1 MSSPAKHVVSE
12 PSAERAPLRFVTAA
26 SLFDG
31 HDAAINIMRRLI
43 QAQGA
48 EVIHLGHNRAV
59 EDVVRAALQED
70 ADAIAVSS
78 YQGGHVE
85 YFKYMVDMLK
95 QRGAHH
101 VRVFGG
107 GGGTITPEEIAEL
120 QAYGVERI
128 YHPNDGMHLGLVA
141 MIEDV
146 VRRAQD
152 HRQPA
157 ARPSKVSLDDE
168 ISIGEMLSVIE
179 DGALDE
185 SELTR
190 LRKEWQL
197 AGGKTPVV
205 GITGTGGAGKSS
217 VVDELLLRFLHALPD
232 MRIAVLAVDPTR
244 RRSGG
249 ALLGDRIRMNS
260 LRSKRVFMRSMATR
274 RQHAATNVVLKDCI
288 ACLKGL
294 GYDLV
299 IVETAGI
306 GQSDSEI
313 VDLVDFPMYVM
324 TSDYGA
330 ASQLEKIDML
340 DFAELVVLNKF
351 DKRGAED
358 ALRDVRKQWK
368 RNRTAFKLKDDQV
381 PVYPTIAS
389 QFNDPGVTWMF
400 SNLCRLL
407 RDKLHLPAEK
417 WTPQIDTS
425 LKEPRATVLIPGNRV
440 RYLAEIA
447 EQGRAING
455 DIGKQSEAADRAQA
469 MWQALHEVE
478 DAKLPKALDLYD
490 PADVLKDA
498 AVDRSVLVLRQ
509 RYQDALK
516 SLTTESIAL
525 LREWPQRLKSITDE
539 HYVYEVRGKP
549 VEGNNYVESLS

>member
-1 MSSPAKHVVSE
+1 MSTPAKHVVSE

-95 QRGAHH
+95 QRGASH

-146 VRRAQD
+146 VRRAQE
-152 HRQPA
+152 HRLATERPA
-157 ARPSKVSLDDE
+157 KVSLDDE

-179 DGALDE
+179 DGSLDE
-185 SELTR
+185 TELAR

-197 AGGKTPVV
+197 AGGKTPVI

-217 VVDELLLRFLHALPD
+217 VVDELLLRFLHSFPA

-249 ALLGDRIRMNS
+249 RQVARPWFRRG
-260 LRSKRVFMRSMATR
+260 LRRAHLHWSGLCARRRGWRHTRSAD
-274 RQHAATNVVLKDCI
+274 H
-288 ACLKGL
+288 
-294 GYDLV
+294 
-299 IVETAGI
+299 
-306 GQSDSEI
+306 
-313 VDLVDFPMYVM
+313 
-324 TSDYGA
+324 
-330 ASQLEKIDML
+330 
-340 DFAELVVLNKF
+340 
-351 DKRGAED
+351 
-358 ALRDVRKQWK
+358 
-368 RNRTAFKLKDDQV
+368 
-381 PVYPTIAS
+381 
-389 QFNDPGVTWMF
+389 
-400 SNLCRLL
+400 
-407 RDKLHLPAEK
+407 
-417 WTPQIDTS
+417 
-425 LKEPRATVLIPGNRV
+425 
-440 RYLAEIA
+440 
-447 EQGRAING
+447 GR
-455 DIGKQSEAADRAQA
+455 
-469 MWQALHEVE
+469 
-478 DAKLPKALDLYD
+478 
-490 PADVLKDA
+490 
-498 AVDRSVLVLRQ
+498 
-509 RYQDALK
+509 
-516 SLTTESIAL
+516 
-525 LREWPQRLKSITDE
+525 
-539 HYVYEVRGKP
+539 
-549 VEGNNYVESLS
+549 

>member
-1 MSSPAKHVVSE
+1 MSTPAKHVPANE
-12 PSAERAPLRFVTAA
+12 AQPEATPLRFVTAA

-43 QAQGA
+43 QSLGV
-48 EVIHLGHNRAV
+48 EVIHLGHNRSV

-70 ADAIAVSS
+70 ADAIALSS

-85 YFKYMVDMLK
+85 YFKYMVDMLRE
-95 QRGAHH
+95 RGASHI
-101 VRVFGG
+101 RVFGG

-128 YHPNDGMHLGLVA
+128 YHPNDGMHMGLVA

-146 VRRAQD
+146 VRRAQS
-152 HRQPA
+152 HRLATAEPA
-157 ARPSKVSLDDE
+157 KVSPDDE
-168 ISIGEMLSVIE
+168 ISVGKMLSAIE
-179 DGALDE
+179 EGTLDE
-185 SELTR
+185 AELAR
-190 LRKEWQL
+190 LRKQWEL
-197 AGGKTPVV
+197 AGRKTPVV

-217 VVDELLLRFLHALPD
+217 VVDELLLRFLHAFPQ
-232 MRIAVLAVDPTR
+232 MRVAVLAVDPTR
-244 RRSGG
+244 RRTGG
-249 ALLGDRIRMNS
+249 ALLGDRIRMNA
-260 LRSKRVFMRSMATR
+260 LRSKRVYMRSMATR
-274 RQHAATNVVLKDCI
+274 RQHAATSAMLKDCV
-288 ACLKGL
+288 AFLRGQ

-340 DFAELVVLNKF
+340 DFAELIVLNKF

-368 RNRTAFKLKDDQV
+368 RNHTAFKTADEDV

-400 SNLCRLL
+400 ANLCRLL
-407 RDKLHLPAEK
+407 REKLQLPAEA
-417 WTPQIDTS
+417 WTPEVDTA
-425 LKEPRATVLIPGNRV
+425 LREPRATVLIPCARV

-447 EQGRAING
+447 EQGRGVNA
-455 DIGKQSEAADRAQA
+455 DIERQAEAASKAQHYYE
-469 MWQALHEVE
+469 ALK
-478 DAKLPKALDLYD
+478 DLDDPRLPKPFDSYAAEDVH
-490 PADVLKDA
+490 PAAGAHPVRDSDGEVAYWETANGTPKG
-498 AVDRSVLVLRQ
+498 VDRSLLVLRQ
-509 RYQDALK
+509 RYNAALK
-516 SLTTESIAL
+516 ELSTEAVHL
-525 LREWPQRLKSITDE
+525 LREWPAR
-539 HYVYEVRGKP
+539 
-549 VEGNNYVESLS
+549 